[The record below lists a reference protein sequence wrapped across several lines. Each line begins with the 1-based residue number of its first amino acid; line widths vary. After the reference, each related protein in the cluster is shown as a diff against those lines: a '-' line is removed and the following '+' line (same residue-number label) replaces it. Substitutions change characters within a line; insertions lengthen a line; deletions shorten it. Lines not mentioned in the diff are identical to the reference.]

1 MNAYSLVAMAF
12 SIVGQIGVT
21 YQKIWGLVVWLFSN
35 AIWIYV
41 SVFHHKD
48 YSQLFMYCYFTVM
61 NIYAIVIWKR
71 NAKLRS

>member
-1 MNAYSLVAMAF
+1 MTMYSLIAMTL

-21 YQKIWGLVVWLFSN
+21 HQKIWGLVVWLFSN